1 MKQIFS
7 LKELA
12 EMRKEAINAGL
23 DAIQKNARDGAGY
36 TLDQLSEMTGGI
48 LSPRGLEISANRHT
62 GLYSGGLYST
72 RNWSPR
78 TRVRLERGKSQ
89 CETHTFTETD
99 ENGQVV
105 RKWTETKYT
114 SRYCVK

>member
-23 DAIQKNARDGAGY
+23 EAIQKNSRDGVAY
-36 TLDQLSEMTGGI
+36 TLDQLSDMTGGI
-48 LSPRGLEISANRHT
+48 LSPRGLEISAQCHR
-62 GLYSGGLYST
+62 GLYSGCLYSV
-72 RNWSPR
+72 RGFSPR
-78 TRVRLERGKSQ
+78 ARVRLERGNGQ
-89 CETHTFTETD
+89 PETHTFTETD

-114 SRYCVK
+114 SRYYVK

>member
-36 TLDQLSEMTGGI
+36 TFDQLSEMTGGI
-48 LSPRGLEISANRHT
+48 LSARGLEISTHCHR
-62 GLYSGGLYST
+62 GLYSGGLYQT
-72 RNWSPR
+72 HNWAPR
-78 TRVRLERGKSQ
+78 TRVRLEMGKGQ
-89 CETHTFTETD
+89 PETHTFTETD
-99 ENGQVV
+99 ECGQVV

-114 SRYCVK
+114 SRYYVK

>member
-23 DAIQKNARDGAGY
+23 DAIQKNAKDGAAY
-36 TLDQLSEMTGGI
+36 TLDQLSDMTGGI
-48 LSPRGLEISANRHT
+48 LSPRGLEISANCHR

-72 RNWSPR
+72 CNWSPR
-78 TRVRLERGKSQ
+78 TRVRLEYGKNQ
-89 CETHTFTETD
+89 TETHTFTETD
-99 ENGQVV
+99 ESGQVV
-105 RKWTETKYT
+105 RKWTETKNT
-114 SRYCVK
+114 PRYYVK

>member
-7 LKELA
+7 LKELT

-23 DAIQKNARDGAGY
+23 EAIRKNAKEGVAY
-36 TLDQLSEMTGGI
+36 TLDQLSDMTGGI
-48 LSPRGLEISANRHT
+48 LSARGLEISANYHKKI
-62 GLYSGGLYST
+62 YNKNLYST
-72 RNWSPR
+72 QNWSPNA
-78 TRVRLERGKSQ
+78 RVRLDKGNAK

-99 ENGQVV
+99 ESGQVV

-114 SRYCVK
+114 SHYYVK